1 MKVSD
6 IVAKILKNEE
16 IIHVVEYPGENNN
29 FLS

>member
-16 IIHVVEYPGENNN
+16 IAHVVEYPGKKQHP
-29 FLS
+29 S